1 MSFYDILVQAWPDW
15 TSALPHV
22 LVESK
27 NLRSLKAPSA
37 STHLSPNLVNKEV
50 HRMALGYLYA
60 DIKHA

>member
-1 MSFYDILVQAWPDW
+1 MSFYGILVPAWSDW

-22 LVESK
+22 LVKSK

-37 STHLSPNLVNKEV
+37 SIHLSPNLVNKEV
-50 HRMALGYLYA
+50 HCRALGYLYA